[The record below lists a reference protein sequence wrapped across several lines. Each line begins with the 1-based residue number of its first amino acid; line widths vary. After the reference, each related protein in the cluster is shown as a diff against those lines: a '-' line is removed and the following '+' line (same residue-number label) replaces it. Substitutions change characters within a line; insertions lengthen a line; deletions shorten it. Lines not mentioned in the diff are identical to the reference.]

1 MLSCFVNSIFNSFV
15 ISYWMYFACD
25 RKKKKLK
32 EKKLYILLKMQNKI
46 ICKYPQINTR
56 KTLYANTSY
65 NKNLDPETKN
75 IGSTQTEPRT
85 QQIENEDPY
94 AAFSR

>member
-32 EKKLYILLKMQNKI
+32 EKKLYI
-46 ICKYPQINTR
+46 
-56 KTLYANTSY
+56 
-65 NKNLDPETKN
+65 TKN
-75 IGSTQTEPRT
+75 VKQNNIQISIDKHPKNTLREHVIQQESGSR
-85 QQIENEDPY
+85 N
-94 AAFSR
+94 